1 METIQLSVPH
11 YVFLLT
17 VLSIFIAI
25 GFRRGVIIPALAG
38 TFLIGILSAD
48 RTASVLDQL
57 IFGIQV
63 LFKALLNAGGE
74 LFGIMA
80 VIALMARRWR
90 QSRDPVSSKILS
102 TASGS
107 HDVGMEFFDLRPRRF
122 DGPYLPPD
130 QVA

>member
-1 METIQLSVPH
+1 MDTIQLTIPH

-48 RTASVLDQL
+48 RSGSLLDQV
-57 IFGIQV
+57 IFGVQV
-63 LFKALLNAGGE
+63 LFNALLNAGTE

-80 VIALMARRWR
+80 VIALMVAMLH
-90 QSRDPVSSKILS
+90 S
-102 TASGS
+102 
-107 HDVGMEFFDLRPRRF
+107 LRAQGADQIMVAPMKKMMG
-122 DGPYLPPD
+122 GP
-130 QVA
+130 